1 MTLALTS
8 KSRRSSPAA
17 RRRATLRHGRSPLAR
32 EKARLVAHFRG
43 VLAELRARDTS
54 HLSPEQCAARAGLIA
69 ELQRYARTGRF
80 PRNLDFPG
88 IRMPYFVDAFGT
100 RCAMAHLI
108 ESTGEVDLVARVART
123 ANNAFIRE
131 IEGDITLR
139 AWLDRAGLSVA
150 EAARIQPE
158 YCFIT
163 KADAC
168 FCPNSGY
175 KTVAVAEGTVT
186 AVASDGKTT
195 VKVDALHGDASVA
208 MVGDTLDVYNAGST
222 GTAVLV
228 TLSDTGDSTWSAR
241 LGADGT
247 VESICSLDVPK
258 ISKQDAINAMLAT
271 TTTSGEGSACSDSLA
286 KKDAVWGESQCG
298 GDVSDGGDGCALTAG
313 SGGASSSLLLGS
325 LVLAAATFAR
335 RRRVVRR
342 RKASPEAS
350 SNR

>member
-1 MTLALTS
+1 MIFALTS

-32 EKARLVAHFRG
+32 EKTRLVAHFRT

-54 HLSPEQCAARAGLIA
+54 HLSPEQRAARAGLIA

-100 RCAMAHLI
+100 RCAMAYLI
-108 ESTGEVDLVARVART
+108 ESTGETDLVARVART

-131 IEGDITLR
+131 IEGDAALR
-139 AWLDRAGLSVA
+139 AWLDRAGLTAA

-158 YCFIT
+158 YCFES

-168 FCPNSGY
+168 FCNNTGVGN
-175 KTVAVAEGTVT
+175 VAVAEATVT
-186 AVASDGKTT
+186 AVTSGGTAT
-195 VKVDALHGDASVA
+195 VKVDVLHGDASVA
-208 MVGDTLDVYNAGST
+208 MVGDTLTNVSNAGNT
-222 GTAVLV
+222 VGAPVLVPIHEQGAGLAVRLDANGTAEVV
-228 TLSDTGDSTWSAR
+228 CGF
-241 LGADGT
+241 
-247 VESICSLDVPK
+247 DVPK

-271 TTTSGEGSACSDSLA
+271 TSDGEGSACSNYLA
-286 KKDAVWGESQCG
+286 KKDAVWGESQCDG
-298 GDVSDGGDGCALTAG
+298 SDGGGCALTAG
-313 SGGASSSLLLGS
+313 GSGSASPLLLGS

-335 RRRVVRR
+335 RRRVARK
-342 RKASPEAS
+342 RKASTQAFT
-350 SNR
+350 NR